1 MIDAFLKSRLADE
14 CQARGLADKRAH
26 SALVRAERA
35 EQQVRRLTAD
45 LDRAHRLIDRLSA
58 REPAA

>member
-1 MIDAFLKSRLADE
+1 MIAAFLKSRLADE

-35 EQQVRRLTAD
+35 EQQVRRLTAE
-45 LDRAHRLIDRLSA
+45 LDRAHRLIAWL
-58 REPAA
+58 RER